1 MTEPTRWL
9 PEPDDSNRPFF
20 DGARAGVLKLQRCD
34 DCGGWMF
41 PVRRRCQHCGST
53 VLQWANASGR
63 GTVYAHGQ
71 LQREYHVRHRGALP
85 VIMAQVD
92 LAEGVRMNTNL
103 VGVSPADVHVGMAVS
118 VDFEHS
124 ESGEAIAVFRPA
136 GTPS

>member
-1 MTEPTRWL
+1 
-9 PEPDDSNRPFF
+9 
-20 DGARAGVLKLQRCD
+20 
-34 DCGGWMF
+34 
-41 PVRRRCQHCGST
+41 
-53 VLQWANASGR
+53 
-63 GTVYAHGQ
+63 
-71 LQREYHVRHRGALP
+71 
-85 VIMAQVD
+85 VD